1 MFCAPLAA
9 RQGALAYYLGPAR
22 RAAMATGAARRA
34 IPRISTRGSYDLRTG
49 AATRR
54 QSRYTLW
61 PPRRFES
68 VAGAAPEIAIV
79 VHGMRNGR
87 AGAAQKFALAQRR
100 LRALGYRHPVVGY
113 TYDADVRGAHAA
125 ATAARA
131 ARTAEAIAVRNG
143 ARLAAFIADRAAARP
158 RARVRLLGHS
168 LGSLVIDGAL
178 RSLDARGMRGA
189 VESVHLFGASLEE
202 ARAASGPS
210 RRAAARVV
218 RRRVVNCCCAT
229 DEVLRAAAAAGEVRA
244 PIGLAG
250 IRASRRPARYS
261 QRPLRARNHRFASY
275 LAALRSF
282 P

>member
-1 MFCAPLAA
+1 
-9 RQGALAYYLGPAR
+9 
-22 RAAMATGAARRA
+22 MATGQARRA

-54 QSRYTLW
+54 RTRYTLW
-61 PPRRFES
+61 PRRRFEA

-100 LRALGYRHPVVGY
+100 LRALGYRFPVIGY

-125 ATAARA
+125 ATGARA
-131 ARTAEAIAVRNG
+131 ARTAEAIATRNG
-143 ARLAAFIADRAAARP
+143 ARLASFIADHAAAHP
-158 RARVRLLGHS
+158 RARIRLLGHS

-178 RSLDARGMRGA
+178 RRLDARGMRGA

-202 ARAASGPS
+202 ARAASAPS
-210 RRAAARVV
+210 RRAVARVV
-218 RRRVVNCCCAT
+218 RGRVVNCCCAT
-229 DEVLRAAAAAGEVRA
+229 DEVLLAAAGAGEVA
-244 PIGLAG
+244 SPIGLLG
-250 IRASRRPARYS
+250 IVPPRRPARYT
-261 QRPLRARNHRFASY
+261 QRRVRPKNHRFASY